1 VLLDTLLVIC
11 IIIYSHKF
19 RVKAGTEQLQ
29 KSLCWLHHEIFTH
42 QRNIMFMVK
51 SILPNLGLCDTT
63 FSQYSN
69 DLVEELA
76 IFQQVEHRVEVEL
89 LLI

>member
-1 VLLDTLLVIC
+1 
-11 IIIYSHKF
+11 
-19 RVKAGTEQLQ
+19 
-29 KSLCWLHHEIFTH
+29 
-42 QRNIMFMVK
+42 MFMVK